1 MSVLNQ
7 TLATLRGHGMKSLIL
22 AATLIFSVGL
32 FAQGR
37 VEHDIHIRDKVTFNY
52 NPEYAFFIS
61 GNPSMQDIL
70 SDKLAQLSDSTL
82 EKMREVLSNKQHEDF
97 SVLMSAFSNYEIG
110 NADKAITLINEA
122 SNNMN
127 YAGNLD

>member
-1 MSVLNQ
+1 
-7 TLATLRGHGMKSLIL
+7 MKSLIL